1 MIDFYLSVSKFFSK
15 FHVYFHNKHV
25 IALKRKQ
32 LKERMR

>member
-1 MIDFYLSVSKFFSK
+1 MIDFYLNVSKFFSK
-15 FHVYFHNKHV
+15 IHVYFHNKHV